1 MRQVTKFVIP
11 EIIFGIG
18 SLNQVGD
25 SLVRLGAR
33 RVFLATDP
41 GVAAA
46 GWVEKAL
53 PYLDEAGLE
62 WVLWQNVSENPKDHE
77 VQDGAAAYLDEGCDA
92 ILCVGGGSPMDAAKG
107 VGLVATNGG
116 HVLDYAGID
125 KITRPLPPMVMVP
138 STAGTGADVS
148 QFAVITDTKAHAKQ
162 MLASKS
168 LVPDISVTDP
178 LLLTTKS
185 RELTAYSGMD
195 ALTHAI
201 EAYVSVAANPLTD
214 VHALSA
220 IELISQ
226 NLRPSVAS
234 RENMTAKVNMAMA
247 SLKAGICLSNAALG
261 ATHAITHQ
269 LGGLLDLP
277 HGQANAAV
285 LPQVMEFNLISDPAR
300 FAAIAR
306 AMGEGGES
314 LSVRDSAV
322 LAVRAVRNLASDIG
336 IPAVVT
342 GLEAVRQETL
352 DHMVANSLRDLC
364 LITNPRDMAAGDLE
378 QLFRSVLAVA
388 LTGDEDPT

>member
-1 MRQVTKFVIP
+1 MQQVTKFVLP

-25 SLVRLGAR
+25 SLVRLGAG

-41 GVAAA
+41 GVLAA
-46 GWVEKAL
+46 GWVERAL
-53 PYLDEAGLE
+53 PFLREAGLE
-62 WVLWQNVSENPKDHE
+62 WVVWDNVTENPKDRE
-77 VQDGAAAYLDEGCDA
+77 VQQGAEVYLSEGCDS
-92 ILCVGGGSPMDAAKG
+92 ILSIGGGSPMDAAKG
-107 VGLVATNGG
+107 VGVVVTNGG
-116 HVLDYAGID
+116 QVLEYAGID
-125 KITRPLPPMVMVP
+125 KVGKPLPPMVMVP
-138 STAGTGADVS
+138 STAGTGADIS
-148 QFAVITDTKAHAKQ
+148 QFAVITDTGAHTKQ

-220 IELISQ
+220 IELIAH
-226 NLRPSVAS
+226 NLRPSVAN
-234 RENMTAKVNMAMA
+234 RDNMTAKVNMAMA

-261 ATHAITHQ
+261 ATHAVTHQ
-269 LGGLLDLP
+269 LGGVLDLP

-285 LPQVMEFNLISDPAR
+285 LPQVMEFNLISDPTR

-306 AMGEGGES
+306 AMGEGVDN
-314 LSVRDSAV
+314 LSVRDAAV
-322 LAVRAVRNLASDIG
+322 LSVRAVRNLAADIG
-336 IPAVVT
+336 IPAVV
-342 GLEAVRQETL
+342 GGVEAVSPVTL
-352 DHMVANSLRDLC
+352 RSMVANSLRDLC
-364 LITNPRDMAAGDLE
+364 LITNPRDLGDQDLE
-378 QLFRSVLAVA
+378 ELFRSVLTVQPDSVENSA
-388 LTGDEDPT
+388 

>member
-1 MRQVTKFVIP
+1 MQHVTKFVIP
-11 EIIFGIG
+11 EVIFGIG

-25 SLVRLGAR
+25 SLARLGAS

-41 GVAAA
+41 GVLAA
-46 GWVEKAL
+46 GWVEHAL
-53 PYLDEAGLE
+53 PFLEEAGLE
-62 WVLWQNVSENPKDHE
+62 WAVWSDVSENPKDHE
-77 VQDGAAAYLDEGCDA
+77 VARGAELYRAEGCDS

-107 VGLVATNGG
+107 VGIVATNGG
-116 HVLDYAGID
+116 RILDYAGID
-125 KITRPLPPMVMVP
+125 KITQPLPPMVMVP

-148 QFAVITDTKAHAKQ
+148 QFAVITDTVGRSKA

-168 LVPDISVTDP
+168 LVPDISITDP
-178 LLLTTKS
+178 LILTTKS
-185 RELTAYSGMD
+185 RELTAYAGMD

-201 EAYVSVAANPLTD
+201 EAYVSVASNPLTD

-234 RENMTAKVNMAMA
+234 KDNMTAKVNMAMA

-261 ATHAITHQ
+261 ATHAVTHQ
-269 LGGLLDLP
+269 LGGHLDLP

-306 AMGEGGES
+306 AMGESVEG
-314 LSVRDSAV
+314 LSTRDAGL
-322 LAVRAVRNLASDIG
+322 LAVKAVRNLSEDIG
-336 IPAVVT
+336 IPAMANDVQ
-342 GLEAVRQETL
+342 AISAETL
-352 DHMVANSLRDLC
+352 EHMVANAQRDLC
-364 LITNPRDMAAGDLE
+364 LITNPRDLGAAELSR
-378 QLFRSVLAVA
+378 LFTSVVAVR
-388 LTGDEDPT
+388 P